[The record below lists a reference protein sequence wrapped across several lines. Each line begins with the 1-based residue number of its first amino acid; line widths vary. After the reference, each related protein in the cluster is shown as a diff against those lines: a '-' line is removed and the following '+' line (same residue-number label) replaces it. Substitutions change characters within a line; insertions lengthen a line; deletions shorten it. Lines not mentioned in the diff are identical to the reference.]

1 MFLGIFV
8 VIAGVLSLLEVF
20 GLIST
25 DVKWGMPL
33 AVTCIGLSLLFDSI
47 KAKKDRSD
55 TPES

>member
-8 VIAGVLSLLEVF
+8 VIAGVLSLLEVL

-33 AVTCIGLSLLFDSI
+33 AITCIGLSLLFDAI
-47 KAKKDRSD
+47 KAKRNRSD
-55 TPES
+55 KPES

>member
-47 KAKKDRSD
+47 KVKKDRSD

>member
-8 VIAGVLSLLEVF
+8 VMAGVLSLLEVF

-33 AVTCIGLSLLFDSI
+33 AVTCIGLSLLFDAI
-47 KAKKDRSD
+47 KAKKERSD
-55 TPES
+55 AS